1 MLRSERHG
9 DVARFTFETQ
19 SSWSMGFDVS
29 TYLVRGT
36 LVDTGFHDA
45 RRQLFAVLR
54 AHRVEGVVVTHYHED
69 HAGNVDV
76 VARRGYP
83 VWIAPE
89 TLEHVRHPARIGW
102 YRRWCW
108 GAQPPF
114 AGTPRPYAPPGLE
127 VIHTPGHSHDHHVV
141 WDPSTGTVFGADL
154 FLGVKVRVT
163 HPAEREDVRAQ
174 VASIRRVVAL
184 GPARFFCAHRGLVDD
199 PIAQLTAKAD
209 WIEATVAAIDAL
221 IDQGLDDRAIVRRA
235 LGGEDRRMYL
245 LTRGDYSRRNFVAS
259 VRATHGAVIPD
270 SRAG

>member
-1 MLRSERHG
+1 MLHSERHG
-9 DVARFTFETQ
+9 DVVRFRFETP
-19 SSWSMGFDVS
+19 SSRSMGFDVS

-54 AHRVEGVVVTHYHED
+54 AHRVNGVIVTHYHED

-83 VWIAPE
+83 MWMALE
-89 TLEHVRHPARIGW
+89 TLGNVREPARIGW

-108 GAQPPF
+108 GSQRPF
-114 AGTPRPYAPPGLE
+114 TGTPRPYDPPDLD
-127 VIHTPGHSHDHHVV
+127 VIPAPGHSHDHHVV

-163 HPAEREDVRAQ
+163 HPGEREDVRKQ

-184 GPARFFCAHRGLVDD
+184 GPQRFFCAHRGLVAD

-209 WIEATVAAIDAL
+209 WMEETVAAIDAC
-221 IDQGLDDRAIVRRA
+221 IDQGLDDGAIVRKV
-235 LGGEDRRMYL
+235 LSGEDRWMHFI
-245 LTRGDYSRRNFVAS
+245 TRGDYSRRNFVGS
-259 VRATHGAVIPD
+259 VRRTHGTAILHPRD
-270 SRAG
+270 G